1 MPGKQA
7 PAAFPYSLNGCW
19 RYGVSATRLLPSMAS
34 LKCLRSAATNTSQFT
49 HLYHVCMH
57 DPQAP
62 YVSLGPMQKMIAPQ
76 GSLERPLDLRR
87 LMSPEALKAASQ
99 HGLLR
104 SPAGS
109 GNAGPAIA
117 RTPSGQAAAVTQTER
132 LAALQQL
139 LTAFMEEAISH
150 MAGERPRTP
159 CRNLSFIGFDRLCC

>member
-1 MPGKQA
+1 MDVGDMVSLPQDCSQHGLLKMPRICSSEDFA
-7 PAAFPYSLNGCW
+7 VHA
-19 RYGVSATRLLPSMAS
+19 
-34 LKCLRSAATNTSQFT
+34 
-49 HLYHVCMH
+49 LYHICMH
-57 DPQAP
+57 DPQASHM
-62 YVSLGPMQKMIAPQ
+62 SLVPMQKLMAPQ
-76 GSLERPLDLRR
+76 GSLERPLDMRR

-109 GNAGPAIA
+109 GNAGAAIA